1 MPDLPP
7 IPTSDSGRPTV
18 YVVRRQSTGGG
29 AETAAARL
37 VEHLS
42 ASWEVHRLAAG
53 TRIAGRKL
61 SGGKGPGWWR
71 ALRFAADVDAAL
83 ADQPGVILNLERGP
97 KCHVYRAGDGVH
109 LRWRSL
115 RFGSSPLWMTN
126 PLHWLYPRL
135 EAKTVASA
143 RLVVTNS
150 EMVRREMERTYPQAA
165 HKLRVV
171 LNGFDPRLFFPNP
184 DPTKQSARAIDLPEL
199 NLPSQL
205 EPCRLFLF
213 VGSGWQRKG
222 LAQALELLAAYN
234 QAVMPN
240 KPRGV
245 LLVVGKG
252 RPERYRSLLRKWNL
266 DSQVHFLGFRSE
278 LTRLYQAADVLVLP
292 TLYDPFANACLEAM
306 ACDCPV
312 ITTANNGAAEVIA
325 HGRTGYVLKKCL
337 GNDFADAVHWLRT
350 ATRRPGEVAESV
362 AGLTV
367 DREMR
372 AFSALME
379 DAGVNGLQQ
388 AQRPSIPK
396 NRRSD
401 F

>member
-1 MPDLPP
+1 MSHPTPTP
-7 IPTSDSGRPTV
+7 ISDSRRPVV
-18 YVVRRQSTGGG
+18 YVVRRQSSGGG

-53 TRIAGRKL
+53 SCIAGSKL
-61 SGGKGPGWWR
+61 AGGKGPGWWR

-83 ADQPGVILNLERGP
+83 ADRPGVILNLERGP

-115 RFGSSPLWMTN
+115 RFGRSPLWMTN

-135 EAKTVASA
+135 ESKTVTSA
-143 RLVVTNS
+143 RLVVSNS

-171 LNGFDPRLFFPNP
+171 LNGFDPRLFFPST
-184 DPTKQSARAIDLPEL
+184 DPTKPPTQAL
-199 NLPSQL
+199 NLPGNIPK
-205 EPCRLFLF
+205 PCRLFLF

-222 LAQALELLAAYN
+222 LARALELLTVYN

-240 KPRGV
+240 EPRGV

-252 RPERYRSLLRKWNL
+252 RPEQYRSLLRRWNL
-266 DSQVHFLGFRSE
+266 DSQVHFLGVRSE

-312 ITTANNGAAEVIA
+312 LTTANNGAAEVIA
-325 HGRTGYVLKKCL
+325 HGRTGYVLKNSL
-337 GNDFADAVHWLRT
+337 GNDLADAVHWLRT
-350 ATRRPGEVAESV
+350 AARRPGEVAESV
-362 AGLTV
+362 ASLTV

-372 AFSALME
+372 AFSALMRE
-379 DAGVNGLQQ
+379 LSSSA
-388 AQRPSIPK
+388 P
-396 NRRSD
+396 
-401 F
+401 

>member
-1 MPDLPP
+1 MSDVTHPP
-7 IPTSDSGRPTV
+7 ISDSPRPTV
-18 YVVRRQSTGGG
+18 YVVRRQSSGGG

-42 ASWEVHRLAAG
+42 AFWDVHRLAAG

-61 SGGKGPGWWR
+61 AGGAGPGWWR
-71 ALRFAADVDAAL
+71 ALRFAADVDAVMNEL
-83 ADQPGVILNLERGP
+83 AEQAGGPGVILSLERGP

-115 RFGSSPLWMTN
+115 RFGSSPLWMAN

-135 EAKTVASA
+135 EAGTVASA

-150 EMVRREMERTYPQAA
+150 EMVRREMEQAYPRAA

-171 LNGFDPRLFFPNP
+171 LNGFDPRLFFPDP
-184 DPTKQSARAIDLPEL
+184 DPARQQARAAILSEL
-199 NLPSQL
+199 NLPESMDSY
-205 EPCRLFLF
+205 RLFLF

-222 LAQALELLAAYN
+222 LARALELLAAYN
-234 QAVMPN
+234 HAALPGD
-240 KPRGV
+240 PRGV

-252 RPERYRSLLRKWNL
+252 RPERYRSLLKKWDL
-266 DSQVHFLGFRSE
+266 DSQVRFLGVRSE
-278 LTRLYQAADVLVLP
+278 LTPLYQAADALVLP

-312 ITTANNGAAEVIA
+312 LTSADNGAAEVIA
-325 HGRTGYVLKKCL
+325 HGQTGYVLKSGL
-337 GNDFADAVHWLRT
+337 EGGLADAVHWLRT
-350 ATRRPGEVAESV
+350 AIRRPGEVAESV
-362 AGLTV
+362 AALTV

-372 AFSALME
+372 AFSALMKE
-379 DAGVNGLQQ
+379 VS
-388 AQRPSIPK
+388 PSAP
-396 NRRSD
+396 
-401 F
+401 

>member
-1 MPDLPP
+1 
-7 IPTSDSGRPTV
+7 
-18 YVVRRQSTGGG
+18 VVRRQSSGGG

-61 SGGKGPGWWR
+61 AGGAGPGWWR

-83 ADQPGVILNLERGP
+83 ADRPGVILNLERGP
-97 KCHVYRAGDGVH
+97 KCHIYRAGDGVH

-115 RFGSSPLWMTN
+115 RFGSSPLWMAN

-165 HKLRVV
+165 RKLRVV
-171 LNGFDPRLFFPNP
+171 LNGFDPRLFFPNS
-184 DPTKQSARAIDLPEL
+184 DPSRQQARAIILSEL
-199 NLPSQL
+199 NLPDQL
-205 EPCRLFLF
+205 GPCRLLLF
-213 VGSGWQRKG
+213 VGSGWHRKG
-222 LAQALELLAAYN
+222 LARALELLAAYN
-234 QAVMPN
+234 QAIGPGES
-240 KPRGV
+240 RGV
-245 LLVVGKG
+245 LLVAGKG
-252 RPERYRSLLRKWNL
+252 RPEQYRSLLRQCNL
-266 DSQVHFLGFRSE
+266 ASQVHFLGIRSE
-278 LTRLYQAADVLVLP
+278 LTQLYQAADVLILP

-312 ITTANNGAAEVIA
+312 LTTASNGAAEVIA
-325 HGRTGYVLKKCL
+325 HGRTGYVLKNGL
-337 GNDFADAVHWLRT
+337 DEDLADAVHWLRT
-350 ATRRPGEVAESV
+350 AARRPGEVAESV
-362 AGLTV
+362 AALTV

-372 AFSALME
+372 AFSTLMRELSPEAL
-379 DAGVNGLQQ
+379 
-388 AQRPSIPK
+388 
-396 NRRSD
+396 
-401 F
+401 

>member
-1 MPDLPP
+1 MSDLTHPP
-7 IPTSDSGRPTV
+7 ICDPPRPAV
-18 YVVRRQSTGGG
+18 YVVRRQSSGGG

-42 ASWEVHRLAAG
+42 TFWEVHRLAAG
-53 TRIAGRKL
+53 TRIAGRTL
-61 SGGKGPGWWR
+61 AGGTGPGWWR
-71 ALRFAADVDAAL
+71 ALRFASDVDAAL
-83 ADQPGVILNLERGP
+83 TDRPGVILSLERGP
-97 KCHVYRAGDGVH
+97 KCHIYRAGDGVH

-171 LNGFDPRLFFPNP
+171 LNGFDPRRFFPNP
-184 DPTKQSARAIDLPEL
+184 DPTRQPARALNPPVSGLPEL
-199 NLPSQL
+199 NLP

-222 LAQALELLAAYN
+222 LARALELLAASN
-234 QAVMPN
+234 QAAAPGE
-240 KPRGV
+240 PRGV

-252 RPERYRSLLRKWNL
+252 RPERFRSLLQKWNL
-266 DSQVHFLGFRSE
+266 DSQVRFLGVRSE

-292 TLYDPFANACLEAM
+292 TLYDPFSNACLEAM

-312 ITTANNGAAEVIA
+312 LTTATNGAAEVIA
-325 HGRTGYVLKKCL
+325 HGRTGYVLKSGMEGDL
-337 GNDFADAVHWLRT
+337 TDAVHWLRT
-350 ATRRPGEVAESV
+350 ATRQPGEVAESV
-362 AGLTV
+362 AALTV
-367 DREMR
+367 DREMQ
-372 AFSALME
+372 AFSALMQE
-379 DAGVNGLQQ
+379 LSPLVA
-388 AQRPSIPK
+388 P
-396 NRRSD
+396 
-401 F
+401 